1 MKTKRRKLVAKNA
14 DRVQFLPPSSQ
25 SFFFPLSLHILFVLW
40 KVTFNSIDIK
50 RPKSSKKVL
59 LFNSFV
65 HKKAWESSRHFLAN
79 LCSWIVEVSALLFS
93 HEAQSLSDCR
103 VIDPDRNRGNRS
115 LHFLACFF
123 WGGDPLWPPGWFG
136 KILAGQSLLG
146 RFTTVMKFTAYDS
159 HCGRL
164 RAAETASKLL
174 SALIEIN
181 PPPTS
186 SEMFFTVM

>member
-123 WGGDPLWPPGWFG
+123 GGGIRYDLLVDLERFWQVNHYW
-136 KILAGQSLLG
+136 ADSLLLWNLQLM
-146 RFTTVMKFTAYDS
+146 THTVVVSEQQK
-159 HCGRL
+159 RL
-164 RAAETASKLL
+164 PNSF
-174 SALIEIN
+174 
-181 PPPTS
+181 PHW
-186 SEMFFTVM
+186 